1 MKATVVPALAASVLA
16 AGCATS
22 GRADQSTAGTCR
34 PAAAAK
40 LVGQS
45 APDDAEILRRT
56 RSSTIRRL
64 APGDMATKD
73 YRIERITVTVD
84 GGKVIAAS
92 CG

>member
-1 MKATVVPALAASVLA
+1 MKFAISPALVAAALL

-22 GRADQSTAGTCR
+22 GRADQAAAGTCR
-34 PAAAAK
+34 PDAARK
-40 LVGQS
+40 LVGQV

-56 RSSTIRRL
+56 GSATVRRL

-73 YRIERITVTVD
+73 YRIERVTVTVD
-84 GGKVIAAS
+84 GGKVVSAS